1 MQLTGAQSIA
11 LRVWERGAGETLAC
25 GTGACA
31 AAVSA
36 IRQER
41 VSSPVRVRMRGGE
54 VTIAWQ
60 PGQTVRMTGPAETVF
75 EGEVDLDL
83 DFEGDFGSVTTSDV
97 ARASVTLSPS
107 SGAVITSHSA
117 GLGGRGAGEG
127 SRP

>member
-1 MQLTGAQSIA
+1 MPSQVGPESSHGGRYQ
-11 LRVWERGAGETLAC
+11 AGRKEAK
-25 GTGACA
+25 
-31 AAVSA
+31 V
-36 IRQER
+36 
-41 VSSPVRVRMRGGE
+41 V
-54 VTIAWQ
+54 
-60 PGQTVRMTGPAETVF
+60 VF

-107 SGAVITSHSA
+107 SGAVVTSHSA

>member
-1 MQLTGAQSIA
+1 MPSQVGPESSHGGRYQ
-11 LRVWERGAGETLAC
+11 AGRKEAKVVVL
-25 GTGACA
+25 
-31 AAVSA
+31 
-36 IRQER
+36 
-41 VSSPVRVRMRGGE
+41 
-54 VTIAWQ
+54 
-60 PGQTVRMTGPAETVF
+60 
-75 EGEVDLDL
+75 EGEADL